1 MARPFQGGTMANV
14 EAISSATTLSKADSN
29 KVIVV
34 DASTGF
40 TLTLPA
46 CQKGL
51 EYKILFKVGGTD
63 AAMKI
68 AVTAGDAFFG
78 RVQVQDNNTDNQT
91 AMQVVTYAT
100 ATGTPGS
107 YDVMTFDGDA
117 TTSGCSAGDI
127 VEIVAIDDAA
137 WAVNALLTTTGTP
150 SSVAVIAG
158 S

>member
-1 MARPFQGGTMANV
+1 
-14 EAISSATTLSKADSN
+14 
-29 KVIVV
+29 
-34 DASTGF
+34 
-40 TLTLPA
+40 
-46 CQKGL
+46 
-51 EYKILFKVGGTD
+51 
-63 AAMKI
+63 MKI

-117 TTSGCSAGDI
+117 TTSGCAAGDI
-127 VEIVAIDDAA
+127 VELVAIDDAA

-150 SSVAVIAG
+150 SSIAVIAG